1 MAHSLATATGTRVD
15 SASKHIVPCRVATD
29 YLISLISSQH
39 ADNAGRELQINKHK
53 YSMAQNDVVI
63 GLGRP
68 MYGTSVHANR
78 KKAYPSVIT
87 TLGQM
92 EKEARKWYAI
102 HNFCC
107 RGIGHANQI
116 KKQYLSIM
124 CADSSEKLANAEDKV
139 LWDMYAIKV
148 RFMHHICE

>member
-15 SASKHIVPCRVATD
+15 SSSKHIVPCRMATD

-39 ADNAGRELQINKHK
+39 SDNAGRELEVNKHK
-53 YSMAQNDVVI
+53 YSMAQNDIVL

-68 MYGTSVHANR
+68 MYGASVHANR

-92 EKEARKWYAI
+92 EKEARKWIAV
-102 HNFCC
+102 HNFVC
-107 RGIGHANQI
+107 RSVRDANAI
-116 KKQYLSIM
+116 KKQYLDVL
-124 CADSSEKLANAEDKV
+124 CADSPEKVADERDRELNM
-139 LWDMYAIKV
+139 LYGIKV
-148 RFMHHICE
+148 CTLFCINA